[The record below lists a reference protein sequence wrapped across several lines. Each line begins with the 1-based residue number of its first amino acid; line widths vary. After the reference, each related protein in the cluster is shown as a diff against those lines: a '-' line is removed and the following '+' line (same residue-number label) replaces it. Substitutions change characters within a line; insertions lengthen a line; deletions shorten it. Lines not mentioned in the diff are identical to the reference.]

1 MTSIDDSTTRVELDR
16 ADFLKAAG
24 AGALV
29 VSFALPTL
37 ADVAGAA
44 TRKLNATP
52 YPALLP
58 TELDSWIRVAANGD
72 VTFFTGKND
81 NGQGLPTAFTQ
92 IVAEELDL
100 PMSRVTYV
108 GSDSSRTVHQGGA
121 SGSTGVANGGVAV
134 RNAAAEAR
142 RVLVELAAERLG
154 VAVADLVTRNGVVS
168 SRSDPSKK
176 VGYGELLGNRR
187 FDVELRSNMRLGNG
201 LTAEGVAK
209 PKDPATYTI
218 VGKSIKRDDIE
229 QKVFGKF
236 VFPGDIRLP
245 GLVHARIVRPPAG
258 AKLAKILGFKRRIP
272 GVIAV
277 KPLGKDAV
285 AVFAEREE
293 QAIKAAAELRVQWTK
308 PASAP
313 FSTTAGVYDHIRRS
327 APRFQRTSGVVGN
340 VDAALGAAAKTVEA
354 EYLWPFQSHASMAPA
369 VATADY
375 RSDDTVT
382 IWSGTQKSHQVQL
395 GVAEL
400 LGIPME
406 SVRVIWVQ
414 GAGSYGRNDAD
425 DASLEAAYLSRL
437 IGRPVRLQ
445 WMRHEGHGWDP
456 KGPASIVRMRGALDA
471 AGKVTAVEF
480 NWKGFSGQEVGTS
493 GQDPGDTLIGMAT
506 GFVRP
511 ERNTG
516 GSPADAY
523 TFPNKRERL
532 EIIEAF
538 ISMYNPLRSSHI
550 RDPQGP
556 QSAFASESFMDEL
569 AYAAGA
575 DPVQF
580 RLAHLTEE
588 RHIQVIQAAAKAAK
602 WQTGRAARGVNKKAA
617 KLVGRG
623 IAYAERGPTVCAMV
637 AEVEVT
643 RATGKVWLRRAWMAV
658 DAGLIINP
666 DGMRNV
672 VEGNVIHG
680 ASRTLKEE
688 VRFSRT
694 AVTSV
699 DWETYPI
706 LNAAE
711 APLAITSVF
720 VNNKPGRQPGAA
732 GEPPHRVV
740 PGAIA
745 NAFFDATGVRL
756 RQVPFT
762 PARVKAALGAAGF

>member
-1 MTSIDDSTTRVELDR
+1 MTNIDDRTALELDR
-16 ADFLKAAG
+16 SDFLKAAG

-29 VSFALPTL
+29 VSFAIPSLT
-37 ADVAGAA
+37 DVAGAA
-44 TRKLNATP
+44 TRRLTASP
-52 YPALLP
+52 YPSLLP
-58 TELDSWIRVAANGD
+58 TELDSWISIGTDGD
-72 VTFFTGKND
+72 ATFFTGKND

-100 PMSRVTYV
+100 PFGRVTYV

-142 RVLVELAAERLG
+142 RVLVELASKRLG
-154 VAVADLVTRNGVVS
+154 IPAADLITQDGTV
-168 SRSDPSKK
+168 RSKLDPSKS
-176 VGYGELLGNRR
+176 VGYGELIGNGR
-187 FDVELRSNMRLGNG
+187 FNVKLKSNNNLGNG
-201 LTAEGVAK
+201 LTAVGVAK
-209 PKDPATYTI
+209 PKNPATYTI
-218 VGKSIKRDDIE
+218 VGKSVQRPDIAE
-229 QKVFGKF
+229 KVFGKF
-236 VFPGDIRLP
+236 VFPGDVRLP

-258 AKLAKILGFKRRIP
+258 AKLQKISGFKKKVA

-293 QAIKAAAELRVQWTK
+293 QAIKAAAELRVTWSK
-308 PASAP
+308 PAAAP
-313 FSTTAGVYDHIRRS
+313 FSTHAAVYDHIRQ
-327 APRFQRTSGVVGN
+327 AKPRFDRVSGVVGN
-340 VDAALGAAAKTVEA
+340 VDAALGQAAKVVEA

-382 IWSGTQKSHQVQL
+382 IWSGTQKSHQVQI

-400 LGIPME
+400 LGIPE
-406 SVRVIWVQ
+406 ANVRVIWLQ

-425 DASLEAAYLSRL
+425 DAALEAAYLSKL

-456 KGPASIVRMRGALDA
+456 KGPASIVKMRGGIDA
-471 AGKVTAVEF
+471 AGKVTAVDF
-480 NWKGFSGQEVGTS
+480 DWKGFSGQEVGTS
-493 GQDPGDTLIGMAT
+493 GQDPGDTLMGMAA
-506 GFVRP
+506 GFRRP
-511 ERNTG
+511 QRNTG
-516 GSPADAY
+516 GTPADAY
-523 TFPNKRERL
+523 TFANKRERTQ
-532 EIIEAF
+532 IIEAF
-538 ISMYNPLRSSHI
+538 LSMYNPLRSSHI

-580 RLAHLTEE
+580 RLDHLTDQ
-588 RHIQVIQAAAKAAK
+588 RHIDTIRAAAKLSK
-602 WQTGRAARGVNKKAA
+602 WKPGRAARNVNKKAA
-617 KLVGRG
+617 VLSGRG
-623 IAYAERGPTVCAMV
+623 IAYAERGPTICAMV

-643 RATGKVWLRRAWMAV
+643 RATGKVWLKRAWMAV
-658 DAGLIINP
+658 EAGLIINP

-688 VRFSRT
+688 VRFSKT

-711 APLAITSVF
+711 VPLEITSVF
-720 VNNKPGRQPGAA
+720 VNNYPGQAPGAA
-732 GEPPHRVV
+732 GEPPHRPV

-745 NAFFDATGVRL
+745 NAVFDATGVRM

-762 PARVKAALGAAGF
+762 PARVKAALRAAGL

>member
-1 MTSIDDSTTRVELDR
+1 MTNIEDTTPRALDR

-29 VSFALPTL
+29 VSFALPGLTD
-37 ADVAGAA
+37 AAGAA
-44 TRKLNATP
+44 TRKLTASP

-58 TELDSWIRVAANGD
+58 TELDSWISIGTSGD
-72 VTFFTGKND
+72 ATFFTGKND

-100 PMSRVTYV
+100 AFERVTYV
-108 GSDSSRTVHQGGA
+108 GSDSARTVHQGGA

-142 RVLVELAAERLG
+142 RVLVELAAKKLG
-154 VAVADLVTRNGVVS
+154 VPVADLVTKNGVVS
-168 SRSDPSKK
+168 SKSDASKR
-176 VGYGELLGNRR
+176 VTYGELIGSQR
-187 FDVELRSNMRLGNG
+187 FNVKLRSNNSLGNN
-201 LTAEGVAK
+201 LTAVGLAK

-218 VGKSIKRDDIE
+218 VGTSIRRDDIE
-229 QKVFGKF
+229 QKVFGTF

-245 GLVHARIVRPPAG
+245 NMVHARIVRPPAG
-258 AKLAKILGFKRRIP
+258 AKLAKISGFKHKVP
-272 GVIAV
+272 GVVAV
-277 KPLGKDAV
+277 KPLGTDAV

-293 QAIKAAAELRVQWTK
+293 QAIKAAAELRVTWTK
-308 PASAP
+308 PATAP
-313 FSTTAGVYDHIRRS
+313 FTGHGNVFGYIRN
-327 APRFQRTSGVVGN
+327 AKPRFKRTSGVVGN
-340 VDAALGAAAKTVEA
+340 VDAALAKAATVVKA

-375 RSDDTVT
+375 RSDGTVT
-382 IWSGTQKSHQVQL
+382 VWSGTQKSHQVQQ

-400 LGIPME
+400 LGIPE
-406 SVRVIWVQ
+406 ANVRVIWVQ

-425 DASLEAAYLSRL
+425 DAALEAAYLSKL
-437 IGRPVRLQ
+437 VGRPVRLQ

-456 KGPASIVRMRGALDA
+456 KGPASVVWMQGGLDA
-471 AGKVTAVEF
+471 SGNVTAVDF
-480 NWKGFSGQEVGTS
+480 DWKGFSGQEVGTS
-493 GQDPGDTLIGMAT
+493 GQDPGDTLMGMAA
-506 GFVRP
+506 GFRRP
-511 ERNTG
+511 QRNTG
-516 GSPADAY
+516 GTPADAY
-523 TFPNKRERL
+523 TFPNKREQIQ
-532 EIIEAF
+532 IIEAF
-538 ISMYNPLRSSHI
+538 LPMYNPLRSSHI

-580 RLAHLTEE
+580 RLAHLEDE
-588 RHIQVIQAAAKAAK
+588 RHIGVIQAAAKAANWK
-602 WQTGRAARGVNKKAA
+602 TGRAAANVDRKAA

-623 IAYAERGPTVCAMV
+623 IAYAERGPTICAMV

-643 RATGKVWLRRAWMAV
+643 RASGKVWLKRAWMAV
-658 DAGLIINP
+658 DAGLVINP
-666 DGMRNV
+666 DGFRNV

-688 VRFSRT
+688 VRFSKT
-694 AVTSV
+694 DVTSV

-711 APLAITSVF
+711 APLEITSVF
-720 VNNKPGRQPGAA
+720 VNDKPGRQPGAA
-732 GEPPHRVV
+732 GEPPHRPV

-745 NAFFDATGVRL
+745 NAIFDATGVRM

-762 PARVKAALGAAGF
+762 PARVRAALKAAGY

>member
-1 MTSIDDSTTRVELDR
+1 MTNIEDRTALELDR
-16 ADFLKAAG
+16 AGFLKAAG

-29 VSFALPTL
+29 VSFAIPTL
-37 ADVAGAA
+37 TDVAGAA
-44 TRKLNATP
+44 TRKLSASP
-52 YPALLP
+52 YPNLLP
-58 TELDSWIRVAANGD
+58 TELDSWISIGADGD
-72 VTFFTGKND
+72 ATFFTGKND

-100 PMSRVTYV
+100 PFARVTYV

-142 RVLVELAAERLG
+142 RVLVELASKRLG
-154 VAVADLVTRNGVVS
+154 VPVADLITQDGTV
-168 SRSDPSKK
+168 RSKLDPTKS
-176 VGYGELLGNRR
+176 VGYGALIGDGRFNVKLKSNNSLGN
-187 FDVELRSNMRLGNG
+187 N
-201 LTAEGVAK
+201 LTAVGVAK
-209 PKDPATYTI
+209 PKNPATYTI
-218 VGKSIKRDDIE
+218 VGKSVQRPDIAE
-229 QKVFGKF
+229 KVFGKF
-236 VFPGDIRLP
+236 VFPGDVRLP

-258 AKLAKILGFKRRIP
+258 AKLQKISGFKKKVT

-293 QAIKAAAELRVQWTK
+293 QAIKAAAELRVTWSK
-308 PASAP
+308 PAAAP
-313 FSTTAGVYDHIRRS
+313 FSTHESVYSHIRQ
-327 APRFQRTSGVVGN
+327 AKPRFDRFSGVVGN
-340 VDAALGAAAKTVEA
+340 VDAALGKAAKVVEA

-382 IWSGTQKSHQVQL
+382 IWSGTQKSHQVQI

-400 LGIPME
+400 LGIPE
-406 SVRVIWVQ
+406 ANVRVIWVQ

-425 DASLEAAYLSRL
+425 DAALEAAYLSKL

-456 KGPASIVRMRGALDA
+456 KGPASIVKMRGGIDA
-471 AGKVTAVEF
+471 AGKVTAVDF
-480 NWKGFSGQEVGTS
+480 DWKGFSGQEVGTS
-493 GQDPGDTLIGMAT
+493 GQDPGDTLMGMAMGHT
-506 GFVRP
+506 RP
-511 ERNTG
+511 QRNTG
-516 GSPADAY
+516 GTPADAY
-523 TFPNKRERL
+523 TFANKRERTQ
-532 EIIEAF
+532 IIEAF
-538 ISMYNPLRSSHI
+538 LAMYNPLRSSHI

-580 RLAHLTEE
+580 RLDHLTDQ
-588 RHIQVIQAAAKAAK
+588 RHIDTIRAAAKLSK
-602 WQTGRAARGVNKKAA
+602 WKAGRAARNVNKKAA
-617 KLVGRG
+617 VLTGRG
-623 IAYAERGPTVCAMV
+623 IAYAERGPTICAMV

-643 RATGKVWLRRAWMAV
+643 RATGKVWLKRAWMAV
-658 DAGLIINP
+658 EAGLIINP

-672 VEGNVIHG
+672 IEGNVIHG

-688 VRFSRT
+688 VRFSKT

-711 APLAITSVF
+711 VPLEITSVF
-720 VNNKPGRQPGAA
+720 VNNYPGQAPGAA
-732 GEPPHRVV
+732 GEPPHRPV

-745 NAFFDATGVRL
+745 NAVFDATGVRM

-762 PARVKAALGAAGF
+762 PARVKAALRAAGL

>member
-1 MTSIDDSTTRVELDR
+1 MTNIEDRTALELDR

-29 VSFALPTL
+29 VSFAIPTL
-37 ADVAGAA
+37 TDVAGAA
-44 TRKLNATP
+44 TRKLSASP
-52 YPALLP
+52 YPSLLP
-58 TELDSWIRVAANGD
+58 TELDSWISIAANGD
-72 VTFFTGKND
+72 ATFFTGKND

-92 IVAEELDL
+92 IVAEELYL
-100 PMSRVTYV
+100 PLDRVTYV
-108 GSDSSRTVHQGGA
+108 GSDSARTVHQGGA

-142 RVLVELAAERLG
+142 RVIVELAAKKLG
-154 VAVADLVTRNGVVS
+154 VPAADLVTKDGVVS
-168 SRSDPSKK
+168 SKSDASKK
-176 VGYGELLGNRR
+176 ATYGELIGAQR
-187 FDVELRSNMRLGNG
+187 FNVKLRSNNNLGNG
-201 LTAEGVAK
+201 LTAVGVAT

-236 VFPGDIRLP
+236 VFPGDVRLP

-258 AKLAKILGFKRRIP
+258 AKLVKITGFKRKIP
-272 GVIAV
+272 GLVAV
-277 KPLGKDAV
+277 KPLGRDAV

-293 QAIKAAAELRVQWTK
+293 QAIKAAAELRVTWSK
-308 PASAP
+308 PSTAP
-313 FSTTAGVYDHIRRS
+313 FSTTAGVYDHIRKTT
-327 APRFQRTSGVVGN
+327 PRFQRTSGVV
-340 VDAALGAAAKTVEA
+340 VSVAAAVGA
-354 EYLWPFQSHASMAPA
+354 GSLVVAAVSLGPSPSPGSWGRA
-369 VATADY
+369 VAPADY
-375 RSDDTVT
+375 RSDGTVT
-382 IWSGTQKSHQVQL
+382 IWCGTQKSHQVQI

-400 LGIPME
+400 LGIPE
-406 SVRVIWVQ
+406 ANVRVIWIQ

-425 DASLEAAYLSRL
+425 DAALEAAYLSKL
-437 IGRPVRLQ
+437 VGKPVRLQ

-456 KGPASIVRMRGALDA
+456 KGPASVVRMRGGLDA
-471 AGKVTAVEF
+471 AGKVTAVDF
-480 NWKGFSGQEVGTS
+480 DWKGFSGQEVGTS
-493 GQDPGDTLIGMAT
+493 GQDPGDTLMGMAA
-506 GFVRP
+506 GFTRP
-511 ERNTG
+511 QRNTG
-516 GSPADAY
+516 GTPADAY
-523 TFPNKRERL
+523 TFPNKRERIQ
-532 EIIEAF
+532 IIEAF
-538 ISMYNPLRSSHI
+538 LSMYNPLRSSHI

-588 RHIQVIQAAAKAAK
+588 RHIQTIQAAAKAAK
-602 WQTGRAARGVNKKAA
+602 WKPGRAARNVDRKAA

-643 RATGKVWLRRAWMAV
+643 RATGKIWLRRAWMAV

-688 VRFSRT
+688 VRFSKT

-711 APLAITSVF
+711 VPLEITSVF
-720 VNNKPGRQPGAA
+720 VNNRPGRQPGAA
-732 GEPPHRVV
+732 GEPPHRPV

-745 NAFFDATGVRL
+745 NAVFDATGVRL

-762 PARVKAALGAAGF
+762 PARVKAALRKAGL

>member
-1 MTSIDDSTTRVELDR
+1 MTTIDDRTQAGLDR

-29 VSFALPTL
+29 VSFAFPSL

-44 TRKLNATP
+44 TRKLAAEP
-52 YPALLP
+52 WPSLVP
-58 TELDSWIRVAANGD
+58 TQLDSWIAIATDGD
-72 VTFFTGKND
+72 ATLFTGKND
-81 NGQGLPTAFTQ
+81 NGQGLPTAFRQ

-100 PMSRVTYV
+100 PVTRVRYV
-108 GSDSSRTVHQGGA
+108 GSDSARTVHQGGA

-142 RVLVELAAERLG
+142 RVLVELASKRLG
-154 VAVADLVTRNGVVS
+154 VPVADLQTKDGFVS
-168 SRSDPSKK
+168 SKSDATKR
-176 VGYGELLGNRR
+176 VGYGELIGNGR
-187 FDVELRSNMRLGNG
+187 FNVTLRSNNQLGNG
-201 LTAEGVAK
+201 LTAVGVAR
-209 PKDPATYTI
+209 PKDPSTYTV
-218 VGKSIKRDDIE
+218 VGTSVQRDDIE

-236 VFPGDIRLP
+236 VFPGDVRIP
-245 GLVHARIVRPPAG
+245 GMIHARIVRPPAG
-258 AKLAKILGFKRRIP
+258 AKLGKIRGFKKRIP
-272 GVIAV
+272 GLVAV

-293 QAIKAAAELRVQWTK
+293 QAIKAAAELQVTWKRA
-308 PASAP
+308 PLAP
-313 FSTTAGVYDHIRRS
+313 FSTHESVYDHIRGMK
-327 APRFQRTSGVVGN
+327 PRFSRVDRNLGN
-340 VDAALGAAAKTVEA
+340 VDAALGSAAKTVEA

-375 RSDDTVT
+375 RSDGTVT

-400 LGIPME
+400 LEIPPG

-425 DASLEAAYLSRL
+425 DAALEAAYLSKL
-437 IGRPVRLQ
+437 VGRPVRLQ
-445 WMRHEGHGWDP
+445 WMRHEGHAWDP
-456 KGPASIVRMRGALDA
+456 KGPASITRMRGGIDA

-480 NWKGFSGQEVGTS
+480 DWKGFSGQEVGTS
-493 GQDPGDTLIGMAT
+493 GQDPGDTLIGMALEHS
-506 GFVRP
+506 RP
-511 ERNTG
+511 QRNTG
-516 GSPADAY
+516 GEPADLY
-523 TFPNKRERL
+523 TFPNKRDRIQ
-532 EIIEAF
+532 IIEAF
-538 ISMYNPLRSSHI
+538 LPMYNPLRSSHI

-556 QSAFASESFMDEL
+556 QSAFSSESFMDEL

-580 RLAHLTEE
+580 RLAHLTDE
-588 RHIQVIQAAAKAAK
+588 RHIATIQAAAKAAR
-602 WQTGRAARGVNKKAA
+602 WRTGPAARNVDKKAA

-643 RATGKVWLRRAWMAV
+643 RATGKVWLKRAWMAV

-672 VEGNVIHG
+672 IEGNVIHG

-688 VRFSRT
+688 VRFNRT
-694 AVTSV
+694 DVLSV
-699 DWETYPI
+699 NWESYPI
-706 LNAAE
+706 LNANE
-711 APLAITSVF
+711 VPLEITSVF
-720 VNNKPGRQPGAA
+720 VNNRPGQAPGAA
-732 GEPPHRVV
+732 GEPPHRPV
-740 PGAIA
+740 PAAIA
-745 NAFFDATGVRL
+745 NAVFDATGVRL

-762 PARVKAALGAAGF
+762 PARVKAALRAAGL